1 MKLSQ
6 LIAKWDEALEL
17 RSDIDISDLTL
28 DSRAVKLGY
37 LFIALNRGVEFIPQ
51 AIENGAVAV
60 LVDEAAEVDFD
71 AAVPIIAIPQL
82 QKHYGE
88 IASRFYGD
96 PSHELIVIGI
106 TGTNGKTSTS
116 HYIAQLLQSTKGRC
130 GVIGTVGIGEI
141 GALNTAEMTTPDAI
155 TVHKTLK
162 NFLAVGMKY
171 AAMEVSSHA
180 LEQGR
185 VSGVKFNTA
194 IFTNLTQ
201 DHLDYHGT
209 MENYGAAKM
218 RLFTEFSPEYSII
231 NIDDEFGRKLYRRG
245 EPCAR
250 PRVPIK
256 GTPTVY
262 GYSTANKKADIS
274 ATDIQFS
281 SQGMSAELIS
291 PWGRGDLKLPLL
303 GEFNL
308 SNMLASIAAVA
319 CQGVPLTDILLACE
333 KIHAVAGRMQCV
345 HSKDKPLAI
354 IDYAHTPDALEKA
367 LQATRKHCQGKLWCV
382 FGCAGNRDK
391 TKRPKMAIAAESYA
405 DTVIVTSDNPRHEDP
420 DAIIDD
426 VVKGF
431 VSIKPVIQADRAAA
445 IKYAMNH
452 AEISDVILIAG
463 KGHEDY
469 QIIGDEKRHFS
480 DLEEVN
486 KYVR

>member
-1 MKLSQ
+1 MRLNSL
-6 LIAKWDEALEL
+6 LIAWINLF
-17 RSDIDISDLTL
+17 DIKLDIEISDLTL
-28 DSRAVKLGY
+28 DSRAVKSGY

-51 AIENGAVAV
+51 AIKNGAVAI
-60 LVDEAAEVDFD
+60 LIDEAIDINFD

-116 HYIAQLLQSTKGRC
+116 HYIAQLLQATCGRC

-141 GALNTAEMTTPDAI
+141 GALQNADMTTPDAI

-162 NFLAVGMKY
+162 NFLAAGMKY
-171 AAMEVSSHA
+171 VAMEVSSHA

-185 VSGVKFNTA
+185 VGGVKFNTA

-218 RLFTEFSPEYSII
+218 KLFTEFSPEYSII
-231 NIDDEFGRKLYRRG
+231 NIDDEFGKDLYRRG
-245 EPCAR
+245 DLHGR
-250 PRVPIK
+250 PRAS
-256 GTPTVY
+256 TRLAPTI
-262 GYSTANKKADIS
+262 GYSTQNKNADIFV
-274 ATDIQFS
+274 TDIQFS
-281 SQGMSAELIS
+281 PQGMRAELFS
-291 PWGRGDLKLPLL
+291 LWGNGDLNLPLL

-319 CQGVPLTDILLACE
+319 CQDVPLADILSAAE
-333 KIHAVAGRMQCV
+333 KIHPVAGRMQCV
-345 HSKDKPLAI
+345 HVNNKPLAI
-354 IDYAHTPDALEKA
+354 IDYAHTPDALIKA
-367 LQATRKHCQGKLWCV
+367 LQAIRKHCQGKVWCV
-382 FGCAGNRDK
+382 FGCGGNRDK
-391 TKRPKMAIAAESYA
+391 TKRPLMAIAAEQYA
-405 DTVIVTSDNPRHEDP
+405 DTVIVTSDNPRHEDA
-420 DAIIDD
+420 DAIIEDIL
-426 VVKGF
+426 KGF
-431 VSIKPVIQADRAAA
+431 IAIKPVIQADRATAIEYA
-445 IKYAMNH
+445 IKH
-452 AEISDVILIAG
+452 ADLADVILIAG

-469 QIIGDEKRHFS
+469 QIIGDKKQYFS